1 MSDEI
6 NINNNE
12 QLEVIVEKI
21 EKKIIAKYKNK
32 FIGLIV
38 GVSVAL
44 SIITYF
50 GIGNIQKS
58 LTEKVTKKLI
68 NDKFKNEVSKDISKS
83 LSKPTSEIINQMKEN
98 KAITD
103 SILKEIQSEHDDV
116 IKAATNEFKRTIE
129 VLRKVREKHSTSN

>member
-58 LTEKVTKKLI
+58 LTEKVAKKLI
-68 NDKFKNEVSKDISKS
+68 NDKFKNEISKDISKS

-116 IKAATNEFKRTIE
+116 IQAATNEFKRTIE

>member
-58 LTEKVTKKLI
+58 LTEKVAKKLI

-116 IKAATNEFKRTIE
+116 IQAATNEFKRTIE